1 MDLSPD
7 EENIQGRLLHQAA
20 LWDNLEL
27 LEGLLG
33 GGAEVGSK
41 DEHNRTALHAAVL
54 AERSMCLPALC
65 NAGVD
70 VNAVSDESTGGKTA
84 LHIAAECGNAENVKA
99 LLSAGA
105 DLAILTAGG
114 DSAVALAERGRHR
127 HAANLL
133 REARDAL
140 ERERL
145 QQHSQLREL
154 VVRGDVVC
162 LQERLDAL
170 GSAAPVLCNLT
181 PGGANTLLYV

>member
-7 EENIQGRLLHQAA
+7 EENIQGRLLHQIQSNCLESTESMAFKHTNVGGSIEFEA
-20 LWDNLEL
+20 FLWHLT
-27 LEGLLG
+27 GLLG

-133 REARDAL
+133 REAR
-140 ERERL
+140 
-145 QQHSQLREL
+145 
-154 VVRGDVVC
+154 
-162 LQERLDAL
+162 
-170 GSAAPVLCNLT
+170 
-181 PGGANTLLYV
+181 